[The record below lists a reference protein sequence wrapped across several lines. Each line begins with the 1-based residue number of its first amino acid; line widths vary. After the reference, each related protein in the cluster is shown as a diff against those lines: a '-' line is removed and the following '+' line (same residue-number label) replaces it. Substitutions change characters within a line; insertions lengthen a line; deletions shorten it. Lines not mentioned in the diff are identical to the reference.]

1 MNPLKLAKKSLGSFV
16 AMLMMFL
23 SLPFASI
30 TKSLRITKKGATNV
44 IGTVV
49 VVVIVVVLVAVGAV
63 VIGYVQGSI
72 DTTSTS
78 TLPAQARSQ
87 INATF
92 TGAWDAWP
100 LLTVIVIAVIVSAI
114 IGAFLSLAVAT

>member
-1 MNPLKLAKKSLGSFV
+1 MNILKRMTLWIL
-16 AMLMMFL
+16 LMFSGL
-23 SLPFASI
+23 KVLKHSI
-30 TKSLRITKKGATNV
+30 IQNTHNFKRGTTNV